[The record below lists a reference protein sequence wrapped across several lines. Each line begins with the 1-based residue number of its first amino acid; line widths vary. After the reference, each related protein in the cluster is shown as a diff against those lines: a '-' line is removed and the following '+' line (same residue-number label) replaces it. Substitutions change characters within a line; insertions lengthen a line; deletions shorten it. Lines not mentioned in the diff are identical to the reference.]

1 MGKINVLSF
10 EVANLIAA
18 GEVVDRPASAVKEL
32 VENSIDAGAD
42 RITVEIQHGGIRFM
56 RVTDNGGGIL
66 PEDLPVAVRRH
77 ATSKIESE
85 KDLAA
90 IGTLGFRGEALAAIG
105 AVSDLRIISKTK
117 DAAMGASIEV
127 HSGRVGAVTEQG
139 AADGTTVIAENLF
152 ANVPARLKFLKRDL
166 TEASAVISIV
176 EKIALSHPEI
186 AFRVISDGSLKLETS
201 GDGNLSAVIRA
212 VYGKEYSA
220 SMIRVR
226 SGLPGIT
233 VSGFITAPD
242 QPRANRNYQVFFIN
256 GRFVKIRTA
265 SAALEQAYVS
275 YIPPGKFPGCVME
288 ISIRPEAVDVNVHP
302 AKLEVKFSDERPVF
316 DAVYRAA
323 RDALLGNTE
332 RAGLFGKQDDKPPV
346 RLSGAMAPVTDVGKP
361 EPALTVFD
369 GIKIDSRPADSVTDG
384 SSLPN
389 HSDNAQPSSGR
400 PAEAYTARGIPGGT
414 SSALAGAP
422 EKPQEPFS
430 KNPGT
435 VYGNQAK
442 HAEGA
447 SQTAVGGVAGN
458 KSEEN
463 GPARGTPGSFRVV
476 GELFNTYVIVEE
488 RDRVTVFDKHA
499 THERIIFEKLRRNL
513 KNALHPVTLLACP
526 VELIL
531 MKDDCSLLE
540 AHRRE
545 IEDVGFEFL
554 TSGSRVIITG
564 IPLDVT
570 PAAAS
575 DMFES
580 FADVLGSGQGSVG
593 LIGDTVFE
601 KALYRASCKA
611 AIKGGRSYPE
621 GYIEYLAGE
630 LLRTPEVVCCPHGRP
645 VAFEFT
651 KNEADRRF
659 GRI

>member
-117 DAAMGASIEV
+117 DAAMGAAIEV

-176 EKIALSHPEI
+176 EKIALSHPDI
-186 AFRVISDGSLKLETS
+186 AFRMISDGSLKLETS
-201 GDGNLSAVIRA
+201 GDGNLSSVIRA
-212 VYGKEYSA
+212 VYGKEYAA
-220 SMIRVR
+220 SMLPVR
-226 SGLPGIT
+226 TGLPGIT

-256 GRFVKIRTA
+256 GRYVKIRTA

-288 ISIRPEAVDVNVHP
+288 ISIRPDAVDVNVHP

-332 RAGLFGKQDDKPPV
+332 RANLFGKQDEKSTV
-346 RLSGAMAPVTDVGKP
+346 RLSGAMAPVTDVKKP

-369 GIKIDSRPADSVTDG
+369 GIKIDSRPAVGAHDYQG
-384 SSLPN
+384 AN
-389 HSDNAQPSSGR
+389 NASNASGTPFGR
-400 PAEAYTARGIPGGT
+400 PDQTPDEPLRTSVRPVSAAEA
-414 SSALAGAP
+414 P
-422 EKPQEPFS
+422 ERPQEPS
-430 KNPGT
+430 PPLSGT
-435 VYGNQAK
+435 EYGTRAK
-442 HAEGA
+442 SPESA
-447 SQTAVGGVAGN
+447 SQTAVDDAAAVQTADD
-458 KSEEN
+458 K
-463 GPARGTPGSFRVV
+463 PLRGTPGSFRVV

-531 MKDDCSLLE
+531 MKDDCALLE
-540 AHRRE
+540 SHRRE
-545 IEDVGFEFL
+545 IEDVGFEFM

-564 IPLDVT
+564 IPLEIT

-651 KNEADRRF
+651 KNEADRKF
-659 GRI
+659 GRL